1 MNIAALQINALG
13 LSPNRLDYYFRIAAE
28 KEVKLLLLG
37 EYVLNP
43 FFKELINIPLGM
55 LAQQSESQIK
65 LLRQLSTK
73 YGISVVAP
81 IVRVVKKEP
90 KKLIA
95 IVHPGRVSYY
105 EQQILINY
113 KHWNEEKFFANE
125 VKELVPPPVFR
136 LSDLRFGVL
145 AGFEIHFD
153 FFWQSFIKK
162 DVDVVL
168 VPTVSTFGSQQRWQ
182 ELLKMRAFTSNL
194 QILRANRIGEYKDEL
209 GLTWKFYGE
218 SLSVL
223 PDGKISTILGENEE
237 MLIESVSKELIKSA
251 RREWGFRSALKKRGM
266 V

>member
-13 LSPNRLDYYFRIAAE
+13 LSPNRLDYYFRIAAD
-28 KEVKLLLLG
+28 KEVKVLLLG

-43 FFKELINIPLGM
+43 FFKELVKFPITM
-55 LAQQSESQIK
+55 LAQQSDAQMK
-65 LLRQLSTK
+65 LLRELASK
-73 YGISVVAP
+73 YDVSVVAP
-81 IVRVVKKEP
+81 VVRVVKKEP
-90 KKLIA
+90 KKCIA

-113 KHWNEEKFFANE
+113 KHWNEEKFYANE
-125 VKELVPPPVFR
+125 IKELTPPPVFR
-136 LSDLRFGVL
+136 MGDLRFGVL

-153 FFWQSFIKK
+153 YFWQSFMKK

-182 ELLKMRAFTSNL
+182 EILKMRAFTNNM

-218 SLSVL
+218 SLSVT
-223 PDGKISTILGENEE
+223 PDGKIAAMLGENEE
-237 MLIESVSKELIKSA
+237 MLIENVSKSLIKAA